1 MFYLC
6 LVPWWIGLSDV
17 ETEGSFQW
25 TSSQQLTFTDWY
37 QGHPLQPDTGGD
49 SDCVLAHFKNSFQ
62 WSDESCSD
70 LNNPICEIWES
81 KNVTHKQLHCVG
93 MSSPN
98 VTEDVFS
105 LEKDM
110 TPVKSRILQK
120 VEEIESEVDSND
132 SGESSEEDEELQ
144 RLKKELARKRKKK
157 EQKSQEKKEK
167 IRTGRRIE
175 KKS

>member
-1 MFYLC
+1 M
-6 LVPWWIGLSDV
+6 SR
-17 ETEGSFQW
+17 
-25 TSSQQLTFTDWY
+25 
-37 QGHPLQPDTGGD
+37 
-49 SDCVLAHFKNSFQ
+49 
-62 WSDESCSD
+62 D
-70 LNNPICEIWES
+70 LRES

-132 SGESSEEDEELQ
+132 SGESSEEDKELQ
-144 RLKKELARKRKKK
+144 RLKKEH
-157 EQKSQEKKEK
+157 KSQEKKEK
-167 IRTGRRIE
+167 IRKEIE
-175 KKS
+175 KEKTEKTEKQKGTAKIDDSLNINTLRKCPSIKKRQNRLLRKILEIDSNDSSDESGSTTSSGESDELK